1 MASAEEAATHRPD
14 VDRISMTSMNIA
26 EVAQPNTSLRRAAW
40 KRPLNLSVVI
50 LIVLGVA
57 AVLLAGTIMLP
68 HDPYIRY
75 QTLAGTLHERAAWIY
90 ERIHFDPAPIDIL
103 FVGPSR
109 MASGVDGPAISK
121 LLSQQTG
128 SDIKAV
134 NFSFAQPGDDLFYAI
149 TKETLGTKRVKL
161 IVVGIVE
168 LQGRSGHPAFREL
181 ADRGDV
187 LTAPILFNRGFL
199 RNLAHLP
206 MRQLRLAWYTLN
218 PAAGGYQG
226 HFNPAAYQG
235 ADLDTRK
242 RFSWR
247 LPDNPVDLNV
257 TEAQL
262 ASESQRY
269 DRTLTHRYLPR
280 PLDGVE
286 FAVPRTYFA
295 KIKELADQ
303 HGAKL
308 VLLYLPYYKGPEQPF
323 DSAQYEA
330 IGPILNPSSL
340 IDDWT
345 LREDAAHF
353 SDSGAARLSSWLSI
367 QLEPYLRNDR

>member
-1 MASAEEAATHRPD
+1 
-14 VDRISMTSMNIA
+14 MTSMNIA
-26 EVAQPNTSLRRAAW
+26 EATQQSGPSRQTAW

-50 LIVLGVA
+50 LTMVGLA
-57 AVLLAGTIMLP
+57 ASLLAGTVMLP

-75 QTLAGTLHERAAWIY
+75 QTLRGTLHERAAWIY
-90 ERIHFDPAPIDIL
+90 ERIHFDPAPIDVL

-109 MASGVDGPAISK
+109 MASGVDGPALSK
-121 LLSQQTG
+121 LLSQQMKI
-128 SDIKAV
+128 DIKAV
-134 NFSFAQPGDDLFYAI
+134 NFAFAQPGDDLFYAI
-149 TKETLGTKRVKL
+149 AKETLSAKRVKL
-161 IVVGIVE
+161 IVAGVIE

-181 ADRGDV
+181 ADRDDI
-187 LTAPILFNRGFL
+187 LTAPIIFNRSFL
-199 RNLAHLP
+199 KNLAYLP

-218 PAAGGYQG
+218 PAAGGYQS
-226 HFNPAAYQG
+226 HFNPAAAYEG
-235 ADLDTRK
+235 SDLDTRK

-247 LPDNPVDLNV
+247 LPDNPVNPNL

-262 ASESQRY
+262 TLESQTY
-269 DRTLTHRYLPR
+269 DRTLVHRFLP
-280 PLDGVE
+280 PLLDGVE
-286 FAVPRTYFA
+286 FAVARTYFSKLKA
-295 KIKELADQ
+295 LADQ

-323 DSAQYEA
+323 DSAQYEN
-330 IGPILNPSSL
+330 IGPILTPSAL

-345 LREDAAHF
+345 TREDAAHF